1 MEIIKV
7 FTTLPIY
14 LFTFHMYVERRN
26 NTELIKIFTVLLIYL
41 PF

>member
-14 LFTFHMYVERRN
+14 LFTFHMYIERRN
-26 NTELIKIFTVLLIYL
+26 NTELINILTALLIYL